1 MRTGAVGLLLFT
13 GSMYGQT
20 QTGSAAT
27 RGSCSPANTGDRN
40 VFNIT
45 CGIGKEQG
53 DKMLG
58 ILNQILASQ
67 LDPTAVMA
75 KLDELKK
82 EMDKIKGQG
91 LVTNNCPNG
100 LCVSGGVVDHPVVNN
115 TTNNYQPP
123 PPRITWSKEE
133 VEGIS
138 DKGPSQAPDD
148 VHPGV
153 KVSITV
159 ASRFQFPMFAVRC
172 DRPCAAT
179 NIGVEGASSPR
190 VYVTNRPDVAVA
202 GFGGMPAQIEAGTVV
217 WVTVR
222 SKDEAKIAV
231 LDASTFVPPQ

>member
-1 MRTGAVGLLLFT
+1 
-13 GSMYGQT
+13 MYGQM

-27 RGSCSPANTGDRN
+27 RGSCSPANTGDKN

-45 CGIGKEQG
+45 CGIGREQG

-67 LDPTAVMA
+67 LDPATVIA

-82 EMDKIKGQG
+82 EMDRIKGQE

-100 LCVSGGVVDHPVVNN
+100 FCVSGGVVDHPVVNN

-138 DKGPSQAPDD
+138 NKGPSQGPDD

-172 DRPCAAT
+172 DRSCVAT
-179 NIGVEGASSPR
+179 DIRVEGTWSPR
-190 VYVTNRPDVAVA
+190 LYTTNKPDIAVA
-202 GFGGMPAQIEAGTVV
+202 GFAGIPAQVEAGTVV

-222 SKDEAKIAV
+222 SRDEAKIAV
-231 LDASTFVPPQ
+231 LEVSTYVPPQ